1 MGQKKLKLDKDI
13 YERARKYAELSGYS
27 DVDEFIQH
35 VIEKELAQ
43 IEEGGE
49 SNEEVEKRL
58 RGLGYIS

>member
-1 MGQKKLKLDKDI
+1 MADKKIKLDKSI
-13 YERARKYAELSGYS
+13 YEKACKYAEASGYS

-35 VIEKELAQ
+35 VIEREIAK

>member
-13 YERARKYAELSGYS
+13 YERAKKYAELSGYS

-43 IEEGGE
+43 IEECGE